1 MLIVGSF
8 AQRSRDASDYH
19 RKSSCKV
26 RYCLSAISWFCCLV
40 AMNVM
45 EFIVT
50 YAVWCSI
57 QFTVNRI
64 ADENKDALR
73 AYAHLSKNCY
83 EIWAVPV
90 MGAMK
95 NCSCCCE
102 FFFYSSLL
110 GDINQANSLPE
121 CVIYVILTNNRF
133 ANGFPNKVP
142 PVVVY
147 VHEEKISY
155 ESAHIRSFVSIRI
168 STAGFYRE
176 RRMPAIFAKDQYA
189 CLLVDSNQKEPYIKR
204 YQPVSRAPDDGH
216 EMFNEEVVNNN
227 NRRNAVCQCEYTD

>member
-142 PVVVY
+142 PSSGLRAWRKDFVRICSHPIVCKHSHLHSRLLSRTPNAGY
-147 VHEEKISY
+147 ICQ
-155 ESAHIRSFVSIRI
+155 RSI
-168 STAGFYRE
+168 
-176 RRMPAIFAKDQYA
+176 
-189 CLLVDSNQKEPYIKR
+189 CLLTRWLKSKGALHQTIPACIA
-204 YQPVSRAPDDGH
+204 RAG
-216 EMFNEEVVNNN
+216 
-227 NRRNAVCQCEYTD
+227 RRARDV